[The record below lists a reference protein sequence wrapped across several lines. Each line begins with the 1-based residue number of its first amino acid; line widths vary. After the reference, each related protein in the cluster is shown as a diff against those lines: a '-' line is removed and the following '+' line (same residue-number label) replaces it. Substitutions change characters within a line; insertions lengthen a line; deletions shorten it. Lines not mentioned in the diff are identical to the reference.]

1 MLLAQEALPPAT
13 PSLTSASDLTVHQTY
28 RERGVKVTNIRVCS
42 DSLSWEG
49 VQRGKWKDF

>member
-13 PSLTSASDLTVHQTY
+13 PSLTSASDLTVHETY
-28 RERGVKVTNIRVCS
+28 TERGVKVTNIRVCS

-49 VQRGKWKDF
+49 IQRGKWKDF